1 MIAGAPKDGAAVGL
15 GQAEAATLRAFV
27 AVPLPEPLRVD
38 LSAFARR
45 LAPALPTV
53 RWTRKVEN
61 LHVTVRFLG
70 QVAAPRLDALTLA
83 LAEELAPRPA
93 FSATV
98 RGLGAFPDERHATT
112 LWAGIDDPD
121 GHLREVGAAVERV
134 TDRLGFVSEGRS
146 FRAHVTVGR
155 CKRAIDARPALEP
168 WRAQVFGAFTV
179 TALHVYESR
188 LGGAGSTYV
197 LRGRAPF
204 GAPRAA

>member
-1 MIAGAPKDGAAVGL
+1 MTARGPKDGAAIGP
-15 GQAEAATLRAFV
+15 GQAEAATLRTFV
-27 AVPLPEPLRVD
+27 AVPLPEALRAD
-38 LSAFARR
+38 LSAFAQR

-53 RWTRKVEN
+53 RWTRKTEN

-70 QVAAPRLDALTLA
+70 QVAAPRLEALTSA
-83 LAEELAPRPA
+83 LVEELASRAA

-98 RGLGAFPDERHATT
+98 RGLGAFPDEQHATT

-121 GHLREVGAAVERV
+121 GHLRGVSAAVERA
-134 TDRLGFVSEGRS
+134 TERLGFASEPRS

-155 CKRAIDARPALEP
+155 CKRAIDARPALSP
-168 WRAQVFGAFTV
+168 WREQVFGAFTV

-188 LGGAGSTYV
+188 LGGSGSTYV

-204 GAPRAA
+204 GATRAE